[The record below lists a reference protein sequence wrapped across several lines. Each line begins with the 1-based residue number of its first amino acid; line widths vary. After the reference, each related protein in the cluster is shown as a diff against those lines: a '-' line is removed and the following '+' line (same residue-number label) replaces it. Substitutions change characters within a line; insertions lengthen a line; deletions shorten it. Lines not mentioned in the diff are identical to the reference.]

1 MTRSTITVSLSL
13 VNAFLLVMIASS
25 IVAVSSQLKGA
36 HHLASLSA
44 DPTPFP
50 TSTSGNNTAPSL
62 PLFAVILVIVL
73 PILCG
78 FSCPALQF
86 VLLRHVTESRQV
98 FTTDLNK
105 SSHGATIT
113 SRPPS
118 TTVTAR
124 FSLSYILTGSLFRRD
139 SGSSGQVLRQDEDSA
154 GQPVDIEASS
164 GGNSDKRKNRSLF
177 AELTN
182 SSD

>member
-25 IVAVSSQLKGA
+25 IVAVSSQLKGD
-36 HHLASLSA
+36 HLASLSA

-86 VLLRHVTESRQV
+86 ILLRHVTESRQV
-98 FTTDLNK
+98 FTTYLNK

-118 TTVTAR
+118 TTITAR

-164 GGNSDKRKNRSLF
+164 GGDSDKRKNRSLF